1 MLYDFRKDYVSLEDW
16 INFEAEIARMF
27 ALVSELNRCSE
38 IMGNTVRN
46 TGLSN
51 PLLYLL
57 FALDYTSPASQ
68 GILLQED
75 TTNADPGIDRRG
87 NTAASQRG
95 LPSWG
100 QSVHKDSRSKLKAFF
115 SSTVSSVVMRKTSKP
130 SVTLK
135 QDLENMDAFASN
147 RVKVMVEKNF

>member
-1 MLYDFRKDYVSLEDW
+1 MLYDFRKDYVSLKDW

-38 IMGNTVRN
+38 ITGNAARN

-87 NTAASQRG
+87 NTATSHPGGKVYAKTAK
-95 LPSWG
+95 
-100 QSVHKDSRSKLKAFF
+100 VNLKHF
-115 SSTVSSVVMRKTSKP
+115 STVVMRKT

-135 QDLENMDAFASN
+135 QDLEIMEAFASN
-147 RVKVMVEKNF
+147 GVKVMVEKNF